1 MGPTRSYLI
10 CTTPRSGST
19 LLCRYLAATGCAG
32 APQEYLLEAA
42 LPGLFEKRGV
52 ADFPSYFSA
61 LLAAETT
68 PNGVF
73 GAKLMGAPDVF
84 AAALARLR
92 ELPGLGA
99 ARLAPWD
106 LVAAAFPRVEYV
118 WLTRRD
124 RLRQAISFYRALRS
138 GRWQSTQ
145 ARGAP
150 PPPPP
155 ELDLGAVDDCLSDL
169 LAWDSA
175 WEDYFAGAGVRPV
188 TLVYEDLV
196 RDPGASVRALLAA
209 LRIELPPSWA
219 PGPPERERLA
229 DATSERWLE
238 AYRSGAKRA
247 RSGARRRGA
256 AVEAGEYVR
265 LEGVPARELGARVPA
280 ARLAKALLSRIAGGR
295 RAPGAE

>member
-1 MGPTRSYLI
+1 VGPTRSYLI

-42 LPGLFEKRGV
+42 LPGLFAKRGV

-73 GAKLMGAPDVF
+73 GAKLMGAPDVLS
-84 AAALARLR
+84 AALARLR
-92 ELPGLGA
+92 ELPDLGA
-99 ARLAPWD
+99 PGLAPWE
-106 LVAAAFPRVEYV
+106 LVAAAFPGVEYV

-124 RLRQAISFYRALRS
+124 RLRQALSFYRALRS

-145 ARGAP
+145 AGGAP
-150 PPPPP
+150 APPLA
-155 ELDLGAVDDCLSDL
+155 LDLGAVDDCLSDL
-169 LAWDSA
+169 VAWDSA

-209 LRIELPPSWA
+209 LRIELPASWA

-229 DATSERWLE
+229 DATTERWLE
-238 AYRSGAKRA
+238 AYRSEAKRA

-265 LEGVPARELGARVPA
+265 LEGVPARELAARVPA
-280 ARLAKALLSRIAGGR
+280 ARLAKALLARIAGGR
-295 RAPGAE
+295 RAPGPE

>member
-1 MGPTRSYLI
+1 MGPSRSYLI

-32 APQEYLLEAA
+32 TPQEYLLEAA

-52 ADFPSYFSA
+52 SDFPTYFEA

-99 ARLAPWD
+99 EDLAPWE
-106 LVAAAFPRVEYV
+106 LVGSAFPKLQYV

-124 RLRQAISFYRALRS
+124 RQRQAISFYRALRS
-138 GRWQSTQ
+138 GVWQSTK
-145 ARGAP
+145 AGAGAAP
-150 PPPPP
+150 AP

-169 LAWDSA
+169 VAWDAA
-175 WEDYFAGAGVRPV
+175 WEDYFAAAGARPV

-196 RDPGASVRALLAA
+196 RDPGASVRGLLAA
-209 LRIELPPSWA
+209 LGIELAPGWS
-219 PGPPERERLA
+219 PGPPEREKLA
-229 DATSERWLE
+229 DELSERWLE

-247 RSGARRRGA
+247 RAGARRRGA
-256 AVEAGEYVR
+256 AVETREYVR
-265 LEGVPARELGARVPA
+265 LDGAPARELAQRVPA
-280 ARLAKALLSRIAGGR
+280 ARLVKALLWRIAGAR
-295 RAPGAE
+295 REPGAE